1 MDPKPL
7 WLLAE
12 LTYKCPL
19 QCPYCSNP
27 LDFAGPR
34 FKRELS
40 TEEWCRVF
48 REAKALGVL
57 QLGLSG
63 GEPTLRQDLEE
74 LVREAHR
81 LGLYTSLI
89 TSAYRLTK
97 ERLAA
102 LKAAGLDH
110 VQISIQGADAELSDA
125 VAGTASYRDKIAAYH
140 YTRELGFPLTVNVV
154 LHRRNLH
161 QVEALIRLAESLGA
175 ERIELANTQFYGWA
189 LHNRDALMPPK
200 AQLDE
205 AWQVVQ
211 RERAR
216 LGTRLEIVWVLPD
229 YHEQYPKPCMGGWA
243 RAYMTVT
250 PAGEVWPCHAAGRI
264 TTLQF
269 ANVRDHPLE
278 WIWNESDAF
287 TRFRGDAWMPEP
299 CRSCPRKTVD
309 FGGCRCQAFLIAGD
323 AVGRDALAVRR
334 RIGLVFQETTLD
346 RDLTVE
352 ENLRFA
358 ARLWDLPRRV
368 AEPRIDRL
376 LSQFGLDGRRRE
388 PVRALSGGLR
398 RALDI
403 ARGIL
408 HEPRVLFLDE
418 PTAGLDPRARRSL
431 WQLIRA
437 LRESTGLTVFLTT
450 HYVEEA
456 EPCDRVAI
464 LDGGRLAAL
473 GAPADLK
480 REAGVGSLEEVFLAR
495 TGHPF
500 ADGGAA

>member
-63 GEPTLRQDLEE
+63 GEPTLRGDLEV
-74 LVREAHR
+74 LVDEAHG

-97 ERLAA
+97 ERLTG
-102 LKAAGLDH
+102 LKTAGLDH

-125 VAGTASYRDKIAAYH
+125 VAGTTSYRDKIAAYQ

-189 LHNRDALMPPK
+189 LHNRDALMPTK
-200 AQLDE
+200 DQLDD
-205 AWQVVQ
+205 AWRVVQ

-216 LGTRLEIVWVLPD
+216 LGTALEIVWVLPD

-264 TTLQF
+264 TTLTF
-269 ANVRDHPLE
+269 DNVRDHPLD
-278 WIWNESDAF
+278 WIWEHSDAF

-299 CRSCPRKTVD
+299 CRSCPRKD
-309 FGGCRCQAFLIAGD
+309 EGFGDDQAGD
-323 AVGRDALAVRR
+323 DRRDDQDEQRGGDAREQRVRG
-334 RIGLVFQETTLD
+334 GLVARCLD
-346 RDLTVE
+346 
-352 ENLRFA
+352 
-358 ARLWDLPRRV
+358 
-368 AEPRIDRL
+368 
-376 LSQFGLDGRRRE
+376 DGRQPHGEQPYAVEPDQHRERLDPREQGERTGE
-388 PVRALSGGLR
+388 PVR
-398 RALDI
+398 
-403 ARGIL
+403 
-408 HEPRVLFLDE
+408 
-418 PTAGLDPRARRSL
+418 
-431 WQLIRA
+431 
-437 LRESTGLTVFLTT
+437 
-450 HYVEEA
+450 
-456 EPCDRVAI
+456 
-464 LDGGRLAAL
+464 
-473 GAPADLK
+473 
-480 REAGVGSLEEVFLAR
+480 
-495 TGHPF
+495 
-500 ADGGAA
+500 GAAVARDLQGLHAIPLCPDRAADHVDRRGQGIDP

>member
-27 LDFAGPR
+27 VDFAGPR

-40 TEEWCRVF
+40 TDEWCRVF

-63 GEPTLRQDLEE
+63 GEPTLRADLEA
-74 LVREAHR
+74 LVREAHG

-89 TSAYRLTK
+89 TSADRLTK

-161 QVEALIRLAESLGA
+161 QVEDLIRLAESLGA

-189 LHNRDALMPPK
+189 LHNRDALMPTQ
-200 AQLDE
+200 AQLDA
-205 AWQVVQ
+205 AWRVVQ

-216 LGTRLEIVWVLPD
+216 LGTKLEIVWVLPD

-243 RAYMTVT
+243 RSYMTVT

-264 TTLQF
+264 TTLKF
-269 ANVRDHPLE
+269 ANVREHALE
-278 WIWNESDAF
+278 WIWHHSDAF

-299 CRSCPRKTVD
+299 CRSCPRKAHD
-309 FGGCRCQAFLIAGD
+309 FGGCRCQAFLVTGD
-323 AVGRDALAVRR
+323 AAVTDPVCSLSPHRTLIDAVVAKVEGDSAAGRTDDEWTYRAAPASRALAAK
-334 RIGLVFQETTLD
+334 G
-346 RDLTVE
+346 
-352 ENLRFA
+352 
-358 ARLWDLPRRV
+358 
-368 AEPRIDRL
+368 
-376 LSQFGLDGRRRE
+376 
-388 PVRALSGGLR
+388 
-398 RALDI
+398 
-403 ARGIL
+403 
-408 HEPRVLFLDE
+408 
-418 PTAGLDPRARRSL
+418 
-431 WQLIRA
+431 
-437 LRESTGLTVFLTT
+437 
-450 HYVEEA
+450 
-456 EPCDRVAI
+456 
-464 LDGGRLAAL
+464 
-473 GAPADLK
+473 
-480 REAGVGSLEEVFLAR
+480 
-495 TGHPF
+495 
-500 ADGGAA
+500 

>member
-27 LDFAGPR
+27 LDFAGGR

-40 TEEWCRVF
+40 TAEWCRVF
-48 REAKALGVL
+48 QEAKALGVL

-63 GEPTLRQDLEE
+63 GEPTLRPDLEE
-74 LVREAHR
+74 LIRTAHDA
-81 LGLYTSLI
+81 GLYTSLI

-110 VQISIQGADAELSDA
+110 VQISIQGADEELSDE
-125 VAGTASYRDKIAAYH
+125 VAGTASYKDKIAAYR

-189 LHNRDALMPPK
+189 LHNREALMPTK
-200 AQLDE
+200 TQLDQ

-264 TTLQF
+264 TTLKF
-269 ANVRDHPLE
+269 ENVRDRPLQ
-278 WIWNESDAF
+278 WIWEHSDAF
-287 TRFRGDAWMPEP
+287 QRFRGDAWMPEP
-299 CRSCPRKTVD
+299 CRSCPRKAQD
-309 FGGCRCQAFLIAGD
+309 FGGCRCQAFLVTGD
-323 AVGRDALAVRR
+323 AAVTDPVCSLSPHRPLIDAVVA
-334 RIGLVFQETTLD
+334 D
-346 RDLTVE
+346 VE
-352 ENLRFA
+352 
-358 ARLWDLPRRV
+358 RV
-368 AEPRIDRL
+368 AATGQSSDEWTY
-376 LSQFGLDGRRRE
+376 
-388 PVRALSGGLR
+388 RAAPASR
-398 RALDI
+398 
-403 ARGIL
+403 
-408 HEPRVLFLDE
+408 
-418 PTAGLDPRARRSL
+418 T
-431 WQLIRA
+431 
-437 LRESTGLTVFLTT
+437 
-450 HYVEEA
+450 
-456 EPCDRVAI
+456 
-464 LDGGRLAAL
+464 LAAK
-473 GAPADLK
+473 G
-480 REAGVGSLEEVFLAR
+480 
-495 TGHPF
+495 
-500 ADGGAA
+500 

>member
-63 GEPTLRQDLEE
+63 GEPTLRGDLED
-74 LVREAHR
+74 LVREAHG

-125 VAGTASYRDKIAAYH
+125 VAGTASYGDKIAAYH

-189 LHNRDALMPPK
+189 LHNRAALMPTR
-200 AQLDE
+200 AQLDD
-205 AWQVVQ
+205 AWRVVQ

-264 TTLQF
+264 TTLTF
-269 ANVRDHPLE
+269 ENVRAHPLA
-278 WIWNESDAF
+278 WIWEHSEAF

-299 CRSCPRKTVD
+299 CRSCPRKTQD
-309 FGGCRCQAFLIAGD
+309 FGGCRCQAFLVAGD
-323 AVGRDALAVRR
+323 AGLTDPVCSLSPHRHLIDAAVAEVERAAGAVEWTYRAAPASRALAAK
-334 RIGLVFQETTLD
+334 G
-346 RDLTVE
+346 
-352 ENLRFA
+352 
-358 ARLWDLPRRV
+358 
-368 AEPRIDRL
+368 
-376 LSQFGLDGRRRE
+376 
-388 PVRALSGGLR
+388 
-398 RALDI
+398 
-403 ARGIL
+403 
-408 HEPRVLFLDE
+408 
-418 PTAGLDPRARRSL
+418 
-431 WQLIRA
+431 
-437 LRESTGLTVFLTT
+437 
-450 HYVEEA
+450 
-456 EPCDRVAI
+456 
-464 LDGGRLAAL
+464 
-473 GAPADLK
+473 
-480 REAGVGSLEEVFLAR
+480 
-495 TGHPF
+495 
-500 ADGGAA
+500 

>member
-40 TEEWCRVF
+40 TDEWCRVF

-63 GEPTLRQDLEE
+63 GEPTLRADLEV
-74 LVREAHR
+74 LVSEAHG

-97 ERLAA
+97 ERLAG

-125 VAGTASYRDKIAAYH
+125 VAGTTSYRDKIAAYH

-161 QVEALIRLAESLGA
+161 QAEALIRLAESLGA

-189 LHNRDALMPPK
+189 LHNRTALMPTK

-205 AWQVVQ
+205 AWRVVQ

-216 LGTRLEIVWVLPD
+216 RRSPSGPIAPRPRRAFSPRKDDRRRDRRPRPRQGLWRGPRSRSARPRD
-229 YHEQYPKPCMGGWA
+229 PGWGILRPA
-243 RAYMTVT
+243 RA
-250 PAGEVWPCHAAGRI
+250 E
-264 TTLQF
+264 
-269 ANVRDHPLE
+269 
-278 WIWNESDAF
+278 
-287 TRFRGDAWMPEP
+287 
-299 CRSCPRKTVD
+299 
-309 FGGCRCQAFLIAGD
+309 
-323 AVGRDALAVRR
+323 RR
-334 RIGLVFQETTLD
+334 R
-346 RDLTVE
+346 
-352 ENLRFA
+352 
-358 ARLWDLPRRV
+358 
-368 AEPRIDRL
+368 
-376 LSQFGLDGRRRE
+376 
-388 PVRALSGGLR
+388 
-398 RALDI
+398 
-403 ARGIL
+403 
-408 HEPRVLFLDE
+408 
-418 PTAGLDPRARRSL
+418 
-431 WQLIRA
+431 
-437 LRESTGLTVFLTT
+437 
-450 HYVEEA
+450 
-456 EPCDRVAI
+456 
-464 LDGGRLAAL
+464 
-473 GAPADLK
+473 
-480 REAGVGSLEEVFLAR
+480 
-495 TGHPF
+495 
-500 ADGGAA
+500 